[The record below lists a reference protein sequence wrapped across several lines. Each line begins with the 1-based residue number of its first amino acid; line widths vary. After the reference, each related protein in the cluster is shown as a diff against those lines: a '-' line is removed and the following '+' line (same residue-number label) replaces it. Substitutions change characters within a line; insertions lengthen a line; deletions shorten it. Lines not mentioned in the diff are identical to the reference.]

1 MPPETDTTSDEPT
14 PERSIVVVSE
24 ETDALVESLTSYV
37 EDTVSSLLGG
47 SVGSGDAAPS
57 PATTAARPSP
67 VEIHQIPSPADAAA
81 LKARAS
87 ASAQRQTPG
96 VAAAAASRDGGDGAA
111 FFSCGDCS
119 TYDMAAQQPAP
130 SPMHAYARATDTR
143 TTPSRAVLMEE
154 PYFSDELSSIREMEA
169 LKRSVNDMQLTGSEA
184 GVPPTAGATAVQ
196 QHGRTPSNR
205 SGRSRSRSRS
215 LMTGKFSPDI
225 LEDVETDDLETA
237 PTKATT
243 NAATTGQHQDDQHK
257 PRHSRDESILFA
269 AGPAEADL
277 PPARPEPPD
286 HERWAVAAPTVDLS
300 GDWTIVADD
309 RFRKQYNAYMAN
321 LGFGYVLR
329 NVALTVIGSTTE
341 HTRQSRDGRHLL
353 VRGKNPRGV
362 WERTLVASGFPDFD
376 THSDLTERVHY
387 QHKKITVE
395 TADAE
400 AVEAE
405 AWWEEGGTVHRSWLR
420 GGRRYGGG
428 DFESYRYLEEGSD
441 GQILVCRSIFHPN
454 DKSKPR
460 AEVLWRFRRDK

>member
-1 MPPETDTTSDEPT
+1 MPPETDTTSAEPT

-47 SVGSGDAAPS
+47 SSGDAAPS
-57 PATTAARPSP
+57 TATTAVRPSP

-87 ASAQRQTPG
+87 ASAQRRTG
-96 VAAAAASRDGGDGAA
+96 IAAAAAASRDGGDGAA

-119 TYDMAAQQPAP
+119 TYDIITAQQQAP
-130 SPMHAYARATDTR
+130 PPMHAYGTNTR
-143 TTPSRAVLMEE
+143 TTPSRAVTMEE
-154 PYFSDELSSIREMEA
+154 PYFSDELSSVREMEA

-184 GVPPTAGATAVQ
+184 GVPPTAGAIAAVQ
-196 QHGRTPSNR
+196 PGRTLSNR
-205 SGRSRSRSRS
+205 SGRSRS
-215 LMTGKFSPDI
+215 LMTGKFS
-225 LEDVETDDLETA
+225 DVETDDLEIA

-243 NAATTGQHQDDQHK
+243 NTATAGQHQDHQHK

-286 HERWAVAAPTVDLS
+286 HERWAVAAPAVDLS

-309 RFRKQYNAYMAN
+309 RFRKEYNAYLAN

-341 HTRQSRDGRHLL
+341 HTRQSRGGRHLL

-362 WERTLVASGFPDFD
+362 WERTLVASGYPDFD

-395 TADAE
+395 TADGE

-460 AEVLWRFRRDK
+460 AEVLWRYRRDK